1 MIVSYEI
8 QTFQGG
14 QWKIDSM
21 FDNRE
26 WAVAEAERLGR
37 NGKFA
42 AVRVVEER
50 YDDDSGKTQ
59 AKVILKVSKLDEGNQ
74 AATQRQ
80 KEVRQEIDQAKQQI
94 QAKKTNE
101 QHEKARQELEAD
113 WTKWTIGMLLR
124 FGGVVAGGFAI
135 LFLLRYLYRVF

>member
-37 NGKFA
+37 NGRFA

-59 AKVILKVSKLDEGNQ
+59 AKVILKVSKVDEGNQ
-74 AATQRQ
+74 AAMKRQ
-80 KEVRQEIDQAKQQI
+80 KEVRQEVDQAKQQI
-94 QAKKTNE
+94 QARKASE
-101 QHEKARQELEAD
+101 REEKARQELESD
-113 WTKWTIGMLLR
+113 WTRWTVGMLLR
-124 FGGVVAGGFAI
+124 FGGVVAGGFAV
-135 LFLLRYLYRVF
+135 LFLLQYLYRIF